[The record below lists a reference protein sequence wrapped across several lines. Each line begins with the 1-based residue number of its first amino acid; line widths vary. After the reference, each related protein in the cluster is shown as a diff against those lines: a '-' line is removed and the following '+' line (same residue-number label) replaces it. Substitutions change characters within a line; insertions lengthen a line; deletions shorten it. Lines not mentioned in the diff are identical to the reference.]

1 LTCDSNYLKRVVA
14 ILKRRFP
21 NLTTEQTVEI
31 AVEIV
36 EEAPQ

>member
-1 LTCDSNYLKRVVA
+1 MTFDPSYLKRVVA

-36 EEAPQ
+36 GEAPK